1 MAMVSVN
8 ITILETRLRPRKFDR
23 RMIHMAKIMAL
34 KSKVRGKHASIVV
47 DSNGNIESIGINHHN
62 PKGHHGPRS
71 SIHAE
76 CAALRNI
83 EIKDL
88 NDRILYVAR
97 STSSCNGHCFSKPC
111 ERCMEEILSR
121 RVGRIIYS
129 SGGINEWD
137 SHKMTSIHVV
147 YN

>member
-1 MAMVSVN
+1 MSTV
-8 ITILETRLRPRKFDR
+8 TILETRLRPRKFDR
-23 RMIHMAKIMAL
+23 SMIHLAKTLAL
-34 KSKVRGKHASIVV
+34 KSKVKGKHASIVV

-62 PKGHHGPRS
+62 PKGHHGPKT

-83 EIKDL
+83 DTEYL
-88 NDRILYVAR
+88 NDHVLYVAR
-97 STSSCNGHCFSKPC
+97 STKSCSGHCFSKPC
-111 ERCMEEILSR
+111 DKCMEEILSR

-129 SGGINEWD
+129 SGGINEWAD
-137 SHKMTSIHVV
+137 HKMTSIRVV